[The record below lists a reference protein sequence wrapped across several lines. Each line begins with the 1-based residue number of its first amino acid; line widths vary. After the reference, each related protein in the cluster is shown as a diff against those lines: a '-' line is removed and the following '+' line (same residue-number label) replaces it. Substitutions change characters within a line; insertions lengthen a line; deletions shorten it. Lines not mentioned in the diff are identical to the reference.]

1 MDGEKSV
8 QTVTYRIERMRPKVW
23 EHIHCA
29 ADDIAMALNTVKCLQ
44 NCDSGYQ
51 YRIVMVTTTQESEV
65 VWQSGDSANGE
76 G

>member
-8 QTVTYRIERMRPKVW
+8 QTAYRIERMRPKVL
-23 EHIHCA
+23 ERMHCA

-44 NCDSGYQ
+44 NCDPDYR
-51 YRIVMVTTTQESEV
+51 YRIVRVTTTHESEV
-65 VWQSGDSANGE
+65 VWQSGDSENGE